1 MHKELMKYFFIFLG
15 IFTTTNAY
23 SEFIILDCSKMN
35 DWTDKRDVLYS
46 LQIGT
51 GSKKVI
57 QVFKKNQLQMQLKE
71 TESHYEIG
79 QYSDAT
85 ETELIPLLKV
95 NKQTLVVDYSNKTKE
110 SSAIF
115 CRRT

>member
-1 MHKELMKYFFIFLG
+1 MFKGPVKYFLLLLSLFSNTKI
-15 IFTTTNAY
+15 Y
-23 SEFIILDCSKMN
+23 SEFIILDCSEIN
-35 DWTDKRDVLYS
+35 NWTDKRDVLYS

-71 TESHYEIG
+71 TASHYEIG
-79 QYSDAT
+79 QYSDAS

-95 NKQTLVVDYSNKTKE
+95 NKKTLVVDYSNKTRE
-110 SSAIF
+110 SSTVS